1 MGNTLCRRRRRR
13 IEIPRK
19 FDEDD
24 DHYRASVW
32 GIWPDS
38 VGEEDSDSLDA
49 GAGETAEE
57 RGVAAT
63 TTGHRSSGAKIRLD
77 RPVPTLG
84 GLVNEDGELTQKINH
99 RSRAAW
105 SCIRRFSRELFDR
118 PRAPWRLKVRLLRA
132 EAKEALLYECMTW
145 APRRDHYRLL
155 RRTHRLL
162 LRVIGY
168 RRERDTYRQLSYAQA
183 LKRTGCQSVV
193 ATIRQRRL
201 LFAGAMAR
209 QPAGRLPKR
218 LMDGKP
224 GRGKDPGKGR
234 PEQNWMDHIRS

>member
-1 MGNTLCRRRRRR
+1 MGNALCRRRRRR

-38 VGEEDSDSLDA
+38 VGEEDRDSLDA
-49 GAGETAEE
+49 SAGETAEE
-57 RGVAAT
+57 RGIAAT
-63 TTGHRSSGAKIRLD
+63 TTGDRSSGAKVRSD

-118 PRAPWRLKVRLLRA
+118 PRAPWRLEVRLLRA

-155 RRTHRLL
+155 RRHTDYSCELSGTAASAVLTDSFRT
-162 LRVIGY
+162 LRPSRGLGAKAWKLPFDNGDFCS
-168 RRERDTYRQLSYAQA
+168 REPWP
-183 LKRTGCQSVV
+183 GNPP
-193 ATIRQRRL
+193 
-201 LFAGAMAR
+201 GAS
-209 QPAGRLPKR
+209 
-218 LMDGKP
+218 
-224 GRGKDPGKGR
+224 
-234 PEQNWMDHIRS
+234 RSG